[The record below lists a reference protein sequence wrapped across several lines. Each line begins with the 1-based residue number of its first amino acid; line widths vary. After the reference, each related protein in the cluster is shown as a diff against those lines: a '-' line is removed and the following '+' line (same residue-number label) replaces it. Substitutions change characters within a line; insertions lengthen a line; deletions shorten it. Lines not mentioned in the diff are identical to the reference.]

1 MCGIV
6 IKYLMTTSL
15 SYIAKPDKEDLIVVY
30 QLNLNI

>member
-15 SYIAKPDKEDLIVVY
+15 SYIAKPDEKDLIIAY
-30 QLNLNI
+30 